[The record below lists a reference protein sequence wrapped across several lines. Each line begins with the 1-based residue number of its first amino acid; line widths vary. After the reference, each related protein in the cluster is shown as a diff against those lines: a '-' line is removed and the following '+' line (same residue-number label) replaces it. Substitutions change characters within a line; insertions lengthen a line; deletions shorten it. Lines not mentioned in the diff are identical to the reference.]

1 MRLCILESV
10 VEACVIETAKV
21 AAVPERKNLR
31 LHRIRVKTLGNHLRC
46 HFVRALQQY
55 GWNLLFLQWHS
66 RRHHMEQHDKTFYQI
81 YNTVLMLLG
90 GLLVLAFGA
99 GFYLSPEER
108 ELEQAQDVL
117 TFASGRA
124 LWGLLAAVV
133 LTLVIYAL
141 NRTLNQLFSWR
152 MPVEQINRRAAWQMA
167 VLAGTVLVYTALF
180 VIAPK
185 MLLG

>member
-1 MRLCILESV
+1 
-10 VEACVIETAKV
+10 
-21 AAVPERKNLR
+21 
-31 LHRIRVKTLGNHLRC
+31 
-46 HFVRALQQY
+46 
-55 GWNLLFLQWHS
+55 
-66 RRHHMEQHDKTFYQI
+66 MEQHDKTFYQI